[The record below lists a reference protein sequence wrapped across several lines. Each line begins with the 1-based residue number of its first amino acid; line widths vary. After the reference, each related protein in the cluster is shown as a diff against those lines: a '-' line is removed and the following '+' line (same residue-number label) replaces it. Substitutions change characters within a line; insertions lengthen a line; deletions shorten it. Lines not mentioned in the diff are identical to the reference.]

1 LKKTALAIIL
11 LSLIALSFATWLI
24 LNQMANQAE
33 NQIAHVKI
41 ADFKWTSDWGPGTV
55 GILWCRSFN
64 ITLNNIGNQDLEGIK
79 VEVKFLANNTE
90 LWTSTWFH
98 ERGTSVKSPDYP
110 NMTFELKAGEI
121 CELLGTF
128 YTKLTELDKTQGE
141 KTLMFEV
148 ISNGTTLDDLSLPYT
163 IDS

>member
-11 LSLIALSFATWLI
+11 LSLIALSSATWLI

-64 ITLNNIGNQDLEGIK
+64 I
-79 VEVKFLANNTE
+79 
-90 LWTSTWFH
+90 
-98 ERGTSVKSPDYP
+98 
-110 NMTFELKAGEI
+110 
-121 CELLGTF
+121 
-128 YTKLTELDKTQGE
+128 YTQ
-141 KTLMFEV
+141 
-148 ISNGTTLDDLSLPYT
+148 
-163 IDS
+163 